1 MSPALLSA
9 QELTKSY
16 GELDVLGRVTLE
28 VAPGE
33 ICCLVGP
40 TGCGKSTLLR
50 LLLALEQPDAGTL
63 TVGAS
68 GAEVGVVFQEDALM
82 PWRSIADNVALPLE
96 LAGVAA
102 AERRERALASLGH
115 VGLDGRADQLPGE
128 LSGGMRQYVSLARA
142 MVGEPRLL
150 VLDEPFGH
158 FDPESR
164 VAVESLLLEWLAER
178 GTAALFVTHNIEEA
192 VFLGDR
198 VAVLSA
204 KPSTVKQTVEVD
216 LPRPRSLDDPR
227 LLELR
232 REITELIKWW

>member
-1 MSPALLSA
+1 MSALLSA
-9 QELTKSY
+9 RELAKSY
-16 GELDVLGRVTLE
+16 GDLDVLGEISLE
-28 VAPGE
+28 VSPGE
-33 ICCLVGP
+33 ICCIVGP

-50 LLLALEQPDAGTL
+50 LLLALERPDDGSL
-63 TVGAS
+63 TIGAS
-68 GAEVGVVFQEDALM
+68 GSEVGVVFQEDALL

-96 LAGVAA
+96 LHGVSAS
-102 AERRERALASLGH
+102 ERRERALAALTH
-115 VGLDGRADQLPGE
+115 VELDRRADQLPGE

-164 VAVESLLLEWLAER
+164 VAVETLLLDWLAER

-204 KPSTVKQTVEVD
+204 KPSTVKETVEVGME
-216 LPRPRSLDDPR
+216 RPRSLDDPR
-227 LLELR
+227 LIELR

>member
-1 MSPALLSA
+1 MSTLLSA
-9 QELTKSY
+9 RELTKSY
-16 GELDVLGRVTLE
+16 GDLDVLGEITLD
-28 VAPGE
+28 VGPGE
-33 ICCLVGP
+33 ICCIAGP

-50 LLLALEQPDAGTL
+50 LLLALEQPDGGTL
-63 TVGAS
+63 TVGAT

-82 PWRSIADNVALPLE
+82 PWRTIADNVGLPLE
-96 LAGVAA
+96 LRGVSAQ
-102 AERRERALASLGH
+102 ERRRRALDSLRH
-115 VGLDGRADQLPGE
+115 VGLDRRADQLPGE

-164 VAVESLLLEWLAER
+164 VAVETLLLDWLAER

-204 KPSTVKQTVEVD
+204 KPSVVKETVEVG
-216 LPRPRSLDDPR
+216 LERPRSLDDPR
-227 LLELR
+227 LIELR

>member
-1 MSPALLSA
+1 MTALLSA
-9 QELTKSY
+9 RALAKSY
-16 GELDVLGRVTLE
+16 GELDVLGEISLE
-28 VAPGE
+28 VGPGE
-33 ICCLVGP
+33 VCCLVGP

-50 LLLALEQPDAGTL
+50 LLLALESPDAGTL

-68 GAEVGVVFQEDALM
+68 GAEVGVVFQDDALL
-82 PWRSIADNVALPLE
+82 PWRTVADNVALPLE
-96 LAGVAA
+96 LAGVGAG
-102 AERRERALASLGH
+102 ERRERALASLRH
-115 VGLDGRADQLPGE
+115 VGLDRRADQLPGE

-164 VAVESLLLEWLAER
+164 VAVETLLLEWLGER

-204 KPSTVKQTVEVD
+204 KPSAIKQTVEVG
-216 LPRPRSLDDPR
+216 LERPRSLDDPR
-227 LLELR
+227 LVELR